1 MVVSEEDQYKKS
13 LAPDIA
19 QYTDVNFDTYIKE
32 VHLIK
37 TFLIKN
43 SVPKNI
49 NPVKNLDDFV
59 KDTLKD
65 KNKQNDIWNAV
76 ESAKLSQRIEWRFT
90 WKKFR
95 SLWNKL
101 CCCWDQHRIP
111 YSTAEDFTCC
121 WHKQTYHSKV
131 NKCWG
136 KTQRFSKKMTKIYL
150 GKSSVKTSKQTLE
163 MLSNT

>member
-1 MVVSEEDQYKKS
+1 MVSEEDQYKKS

-19 QYTDVNFDTYIKE
+19 QYTDVNFDTHIKE

-90 WKKFR
+90 
-95 SLWNKL
+95 
-101 CCCWDQHRIP
+101 
-111 YSTAEDFTCC
+111 
-121 WHKQTYHSKV
+121 
-131 NKCWG
+131 
-136 KTQRFSKKMTKIYL
+136 
-150 GKSSVKTSKQTLE
+150 
-163 MLSNT
+163 